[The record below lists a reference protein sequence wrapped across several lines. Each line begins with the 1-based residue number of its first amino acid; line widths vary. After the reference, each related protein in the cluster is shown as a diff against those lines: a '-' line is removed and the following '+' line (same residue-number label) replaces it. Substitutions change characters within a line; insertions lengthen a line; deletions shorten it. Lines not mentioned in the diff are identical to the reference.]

1 MQWHKEIPQTFRCA
15 PKIIHQG
22 VQMCDLIYMKLL
34 SRQNSL
40 IGTEVPL
47 VGGSEWKRA
56 KETVLG
62 KCSIH

>member
-34 SRQNSL
+34 SRQNSF
-40 IGTEVPL
+40 IGTEVT
-47 VGGSEWKRA
+47 
-56 KETVLG
+56 TVLSSG
-62 KCSIH
+62 GREGVEKGQGNSFR